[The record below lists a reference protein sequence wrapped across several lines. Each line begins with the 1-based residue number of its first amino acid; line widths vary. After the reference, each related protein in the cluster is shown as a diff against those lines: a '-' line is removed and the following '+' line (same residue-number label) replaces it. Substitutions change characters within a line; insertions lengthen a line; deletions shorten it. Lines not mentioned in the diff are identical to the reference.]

1 MGDLRISRRQVLQ
14 AVGAVGALGA
24 LGVPTAV
31 FADEGDEEEETRIRW
46 DLVSIDFVK
55 GTVSAGGKASA
66 IAQDG
71 SAITLTGSGTF
82 ALRHRHRRHV
92 TGGGTWTATG
102 SVTGSGTYE
111 VERLLSFIRAPGA
124 LPSGEQDLIGNSAD
138 ATAGLAFLQI
148 EFSNEQHGVLTVSC
162 ALPGPPAAPPSVF
175 EGIRVSMGFADF
187 WNGTAPVD
195 GVDANRTIFHIVRA
209 GDEDD

>member
-1 MGDLRISRRQVLQ
+1 MQDLRISRRQVLQ
-14 AVGAVGALGA
+14 AVGAVGALGV

-31 FADEGDEEEETRIRW
+31 FADEGDEEEETRVRW

-71 SAITLTGSGTF
+71 STITLTGSGTF
-82 ALRHRHRRHV
+82 ALRHRRRV

-124 LPSGEQDLIGNSAD
+124 FRSGEQDRIGNPAD

-162 ALPGPPAAPPSVF
+162 ALPGPPAAPPSIF
-175 EGIRVSMGFADF
+175 EGIRVSMGFVDF

-195 GVDANRTIFHIVRA
+195 GVDANRTIFHIVGA

>member
-1 MGDLRISRRQVLQ
+1 MQDLRISRRQVLQ

-31 FADEGDEEEETRIRW
+31 FAEGDDEGEETRVRW
-46 DLVSIDFVK
+46 DIVSIDFVK
-55 GTVSAGGKASA
+55 GTISAGGRASA

-71 SAITLTGSGTF
+71 STLTLTGSGTF
-82 ALRHRHRRHV
+82 EPGDPDDV

-111 VERLLSFIRAPGA
+111 VERLLSFISAPGA
-124 LPSGEQDLIGNSAD
+124 FPPLKDLIGNPAD
-138 ATAGLAFLQI
+138 ATAGLALLQI

-175 EGIRVSMGFADF
+175 EGIRVSMGYVDF
-187 WNGTAPVD
+187 WNGTTPVP
-195 GVDANRTIFHIVRA
+195 GVDANRTVFHFLR
-209 GDEDD
+209 GQE

>member
-1 MGDLRISRRQVLQ
+1 MKDLRINRRQVLKG
-14 AVGAVGALGA
+14 VGAVGALGA

-31 FADEGDEEEETRIRW
+31 FAEGDDEGEETRVRW
-46 DLVSIDFVK
+46 DIVSIDFVK
-55 GTVSAGGKASA
+55 GTVSAGGQASA

-82 ALRHRHRRHV
+82 ALRHRRRV

-111 VERLLSFIRAPGA
+111 VERLVSFISAPGA
-124 LPSGEQDLIGNSAD
+124 FPPLKDLIGNPAD
-138 ATAGLAFLQI
+138 ATAGLALLQI

-175 EGIRVSMGFADF
+175 EGIRVSMGYVDF
-187 WNGTAPVD
+187 WNGTAPVP
-195 GVDANRTIFHIVRA
+195 GVDANRTLFQFLH
-209 GDEDD
+209 EQE

>member
-1 MGDLRISRRQVLQ
+1 MGDLRVSRRKVLQ
-14 AVGAVGALGA
+14 GIGVVGALGA

-31 FADEGDEEEETRIRW
+31 LAAGDDEGEKPRVRW
-46 DLVSIDFVK
+46 DIVSIDFVK

-71 SAITLTGSGTF
+71 STITLTGSGTF
-82 ALRHRHRRHV
+82 EPGDPDDV

-102 SVTGSGTYE
+102 RVTGSGTYE
-111 VERLLSFIRAPGA
+111 VESLLSFIRAPGA

-148 EFSNEQHGVLTVSC
+148 EFSNEQHGVL
-162 ALPGPPAAPPSVF
+162 
-175 EGIRVSMGFADF
+175 
-187 WNGTAPVD
+187 
-195 GVDANRTIFHIVRA
+195 
-209 GDEDD
+209 

>member
-1 MGDLRISRRQVLQ
+1 MQDLRISRRQVLQ

-31 FADEGDEEEETRIRW
+31 FADEGDKGEETRVRW

-55 GTVSAGGKASA
+55 GTISAGGRASA

-71 SAITLTGSGTF
+71 STLTLTGSGTF
-82 ALRHRHRRHV
+82 EPGDPDDV
-92 TGGGTWTATG
+92 TGGGTWIATG

-111 VERLLSFIRAPGA
+111 VERLLSFISAPGA
-124 LPSGEQDLIGNSAD
+124 FPPLKDLIGDPAD

-148 EFSNEQHGVLTVSC
+148 GFSNEQRGVLTVSC
-162 ALPGPPAAPPSVF
+162 ALPGPPAAPPSIF
-175 EGIRVSMGFADF
+175 EGIRVSMGYVDF
-187 WNGTAPVD
+187 WNGTAPVP
-195 GVDANRTIFHIVRA
+195 GVDANRTVFHFLR
-209 GDEDD
+209 GQE

>member
-1 MGDLRISRRQVLQ
+1 MQDLRISRRQVLQ
-14 AVGAVGALGA
+14 GFGAVGALGA
-24 LGVPTAV
+24 LGVPTAA
-31 FADEGDEEEETRIRW
+31 FADEGDEEEETRVRW
-46 DLVSIDFVK
+46 DIVSIDFVK
-55 GTVSAGGKASA
+55 GTVSAGGQASA

-82 ALRHRHRRHV
+82 ALRHRRRV

-111 VERLLSFIRAPGA
+111 VERLLSFIPAPGA
-124 LPSGEQDLIGNSAD
+124 FPSGLQDLIGNRAD

-175 EGIRVSMGFADF
+175 EGIRVSMGYVDF

>member
-14 AVGAVGALGA
+14 GIGAVGALGA

-55 GTVSAGGKASA
+55 GTVSAGGRASA

-71 SAITLTGSGTF
+71 STITLTGSGTF
-82 ALRHRHRRHV
+82 DPGDPDDV

-102 SVTGSGTYE
+102 SVAGSGTYE
-111 VERLLSFIRAPGA
+111 VESLVSFISAPGA
-124 LPSGEQDLIGNSAD
+124 FPSGLRDLIGNPAD
-138 ATAGLAFLQI
+138 ASAGLAFLQI
-148 EFSNEQHGVLTVSC
+148 EFSNEEHGILAVSC
-162 ALPGPPAAPPSVF
+162 ALPGPPAAPPSIF
-175 EGIRVSMGFADF
+175 EGIRVSMGFVDF

-195 GVDANRTIFHIVRA
+195 GVDANRTIFHIVGA

>member
-1 MGDLRISRRQVLQ
+1 MQDLRISRRQVLQ

-31 FADEGDEEEETRIRW
+31 FADEGDKGEETRVRW

-55 GTVSAGGKASA
+55 GTISAGGRASA

-71 SAITLTGSGTF
+71 SALTLTGSGTF
-82 ALRHRHRRHV
+82 EPGDPDDV

-111 VERLLSFIRAPGA
+111 VELLLSFISAPGA
-124 LPSGEQDLIGNSAD
+124 FPPLKDLIGDPAD

-148 EFSNEQHGVLTVSC
+148 GFSNEQRGVLTVSC
-162 ALPGPPAAPPSVF
+162 ALPGPPAAPPSIF
-175 EGIRVSMGFADF
+175 EGIRVSMGYVDF
-187 WNGTAPVD
+187 WNGTAPVP
-195 GVDANRTIFHIVRA
+195 GVDANRTVFHFLR
-209 GDEDD
+209 GQE

>member
-1 MGDLRISRRQVLQ
+1 MHDLRISRRHVLQ
-14 AVGAVGALGA
+14 GIGAVGALGA

-31 FADEGDEEEETRIRW
+31 FADEGDEEEETRVRW
-46 DLVSIDFVK
+46 DLVSIDFVN

-66 IAQDG
+66 IAQDN
-71 SAITLTGSGTF
+71 STITLTGSGTF
-82 ALRHRHRRHV
+82 ALRHRRRV

-111 VERLLSFIRAPGA
+111 VERLLSFVRAPGA
-124 LPSGEQDLIGNSAD
+124 FPPLKDLIGNPAD
-138 ATAGLAFLQI
+138 ATSGLAFLQI

-175 EGIRVSMGFADF
+175 EGIRVSMGYVDF

-195 GVDANRTIFHIVRA
+195 GVDANRTIFHIVGA

>member
-1 MGDLRISRRQVLQ
+1 MQDLRISRRQVLQ
-14 AVGAVGALGA
+14 GIGAVGALGA

-31 FADEGDEEEETRIRW
+31 FAAGDDEGEKPRVRW
-46 DLVSIDFVK
+46 DLVSIDFAK
-55 GTVSAGGKASA
+55 GTVAAGGKASA
-66 IAQDG
+66 TAQDG
-71 SAITLTGSGTF
+71 STITLTGSGTF
-82 ALRHRHRRHV
+82 ALRHRRRV

-124 LPSGEQDLIGNSAD
+124 FPSGEQDLIGNPAD
-138 ATAGLAFLQI
+138 ASAGLAFLQI

-162 ALPGPPAAPPSVF
+162 ALPGPPAAPPSIF
-175 EGIRVSMGFADF
+175 EGIRVSMGFVDF